1 VAKRGA
7 NIDARLERLEQ
18 AMEGRTL
25 PGQFDIV
32 QALPVDRAQGREPG
46 LYPVGPPGSTA
57 GLLVYDP
64 AKGRAKVPEG
74 RMPPWGLLIESESAT
89 LDSIL

>member
-1 VAKRGA
+1 MAKRGA
-7 NIDARLERLEQ
+7 NIDGRLDRLEQ
-18 AMEGRTL
+18 AAEGRTL

-32 QALPVDRAQGREPG
+32 QVLPVERASGLAAG
-46 LYPVGPPGSTA
+46 LYPIGPPGSTA

-64 AKGRAKVPEG
+64 SKGKPKVPEG
-74 RMPPWGLLIESESAT
+74 RMPPWGLLIEVEDAT